1 MSPMKPQLCSFL
13 IAAIL
18 WIGLPMNAQIIS
30 SDELDGD
37 QIYMKVDQKPQFP
50 GGKESL
56 ERFLNKNLRY
66 PITLKEQHIR
76 GRVICQFV
84 VNTNGSISDIEVVRS
99 NNPAFNVEALRV
111 IELMPRWEPGLLND
125 QPVRVLYTLP
135 INFDVP

>member
-1 MSPMKPQLCSFL
+1 
-13 IAAIL
+13 
-18 WIGLPMNAQIIS
+18 
-30 SDELDGD
+30 
-37 QIYMKVDQKPQFP
+37 MKVDQKPQFP

-135 INFDVP
+135 INFDLP